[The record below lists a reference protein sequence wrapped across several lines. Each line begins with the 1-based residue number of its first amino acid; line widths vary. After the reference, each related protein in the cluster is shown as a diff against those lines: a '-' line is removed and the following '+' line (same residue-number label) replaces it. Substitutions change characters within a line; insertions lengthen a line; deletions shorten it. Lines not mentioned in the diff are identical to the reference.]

1 MLRSCWRNKDETTG
15 PSFLLR
21 TLVGHHTQ
29 AFDLIEFTTTPT
41 EIRLKSSMEN
51 KQARQQQLPEA
62 NAGLSQVKQKQGWST
77 IRIHGGRGMCSW
89 AGREIEWKRMSTSW
103 NAIRPYLKTRQ
114 ERKKERERKATGGA
128 PPLGFAFCLL
138 NFAT

>member
-77 IRIHGGRGMCSW
+77 IR
-89 AGREIEWKRMSTSW
+89 
-103 NAIRPYLKTRQ
+103 
-114 ERKKERERKATGGA
+114 
-128 PPLGFAFCLL
+128 
-138 NFAT
+138 